1 MKSVYF
7 PQYGGV
13 NTEQQL
19 IQDLV
24 DEQIKLFGM
33 DVYYIPRQMVI
44 DKALNDVVLSKFK
57 QFYLIEMMLLNV
69 EGFGGSGSLAM
80 SKFGLKISD
89 EISFAVSKR
98 RWKQFV
104 GTKISTTVAGRPN
117 EGDLIY
123 VPMTKNA
130 YEIKYVEREAPF
142 YQLGKNYIYSMDCEL
157 MRNADNQFE
166 IGVDELDDLDQEPYG
181 FWITL
186 KQGGTGSYIEGEK
199 ITQTYTPNNVSA
211 PVTITATVS
220 DWRPLER
227 RVKITYLK
235 GDGNITPD
243 IPIIGLESGA
253 TWVAD
258 TFSSLDIDIHNFD
271 NNENKYY
278 EDMGD
283 VLIDFSEGN
292 PFGEFGNLGDAF

>member
-19 IQDLV
+19 VQDLV

-33 DVYYIPRQMVI
+33 DVYYIPRQMII
-44 DKALNDVVLSKFK
+44 DKALNDVILSKYK

-69 EGFGGSGSLAM
+69 EGFGGSSSLAM

-104 GTKISTTVAGRPN
+104 APKITTTVAGRPN

-123 VPMTKNA
+123 VPMTKNT

-142 YQLGKNYIYSMDCEL
+142 YQLGKNYIYAMDCEL
-157 MRNADNQFE
+157 MQNADNQFE
-166 IGVDELDDLDQEPYG
+166 TGVDELDDLDQEPYG
-181 FWITL
+181 FWVTL
-186 KQGGTGSYIEGEK
+186 KPGGTGGYIEGEK
-199 ITQTYTPNNVSA
+199 ITQTYTPNNVSS

-227 RVKITYLK
+227 RVKLTYFK
-235 GDGNITPD
+235 GNGNLVPD
-243 IPIIGLESGA
+243 VPIIGQDSGA
-253 TWVAD
+253 SWVSD
-258 TFSSLDIDIHNFD
+258 VFSSMDIDVANFD
-271 NNENKYY
+271 NMENKYY

-283 VLIDFSEGN
+283 LLIDFSEGN
-292 PFGEFGNLGDAF
+292 PFGEFGNMGDSF

>member
-7 PQYGGV
+7 PQHGGV
-13 NTEQQL
+13 NSEQSL
-19 IQDLV
+19 VQDLV

-33 DVYYIPRQMVI
+33 DVFYIPRQMVI
-44 DKALNDVVLSKFK
+44 DTALNDVVLSKFK
-57 QFYLIEMMLLNV
+57 QYYMIEMMLINV

-89 EISFAVSKR
+89 EMSLAVSKR
-98 RWKQFV
+98 RWRQFAA
-104 GTKISTTVAGRPN
+104 TKIKTTVPTRPN

-123 VPMTKNA
+123 VPMTKNT

-157 MRNADNQFE
+157 MQNADNQFE
-166 IGVDELDDLDQEPYG
+166 TGVDELDDLDQEPYG

-186 KQGGTGSYIEGEK
+186 KEGGTGGYIEGEK
-199 ITQTYTPNNVSA
+199 VVQTYTPNNVSS

-227 RVKITYLK
+227 KVKITYLK
-235 GDGNITPD
+235 GDGNIVPD
-243 IPIIGLESGA
+243 VPIIGQESGA
-253 TWVAD
+253 NWVAD

-271 NNENKYY
+271 NMENKYY

-283 VLIDFSEGN
+283 MLIDFSEGN
-292 PFGEFGNLGDAF
+292 PFGEFGNMGDAF